1 MQETV
6 AKSSTG
12 MTLRQTSRSVELLT
26 GLSISHQIVHRL
38 SQSVAEKIEGITV
51 ESDSLRKTNVLYIEG
66 DGDLDGDLDGKPSEK
81 RTPANKT
88 WLYPRR
94 CQGNWEASRLN
105 PSRLLCLFLL

>member
-12 MTLRQTSRSVELLT
+12 MTFRQTSRSVELLT
-26 GLSISHQIVHRL
+26 GLSISHQIVHRS

-66 DGDLDGDLDGKPSEK
+66 DGDLDWKPSEK